1 MGQFTSF
8 AKKSIQLPLLISFL
22 SFSLLDY
29 PMSRF
34 KFDQVTLI
42 DDDVVVKI
50 LMVKI
55 LRKIGFEG
63 IIHEF
68 DDGKKALDKIQM
80 LDSGL
85 PTGGINLILLDIN
98 MPEMNGWGFLDR
110 ITLLPE
116 IWKEKQFIT
125 MITSSID
132 NTDKIK
138 AFGYQEVKDF
148 IQKPVSIPLLKEF
161 LSQHK
166 LLED

>member
-1 MGQFTSF
+1 
-8 AKKSIQLPLLISFL
+8 
-22 SFSLLDY
+22 
-29 PMSRF
+29 MSRF

-42 DDDVVVKI
+42 DDDAVVKI
-50 LMVKI
+50 LMIKI

-63 IIHEF
+63 SILEF
-68 DDGKKALDKIQM
+68 EDGKKALEEIQM
-80 LDSGL
+80 LDSDL
-85 PTGGINLILLDIN
+85 PAGGINLILLDIN

-116 IWKEKQFIT
+116 NWKKKQFIT

-166 LLED
+166 LIED

>member
-1 MGQFTSF
+1 
-8 AKKSIQLPLLISFL
+8 
-22 SFSLLDY
+22 
-29 PMSRF
+29 MSRF

-63 IIHEF
+63 SIHEF
-68 DDGKKALDKIQM
+68 EDGKKALDEIQM

-85 PTGGINLILLDIN
+85 SEGGINLILLDIN

-116 IWKEKQFIT
+116 NWKKKQFIT

-132 NTDKIK
+132 NTDKVK
-138 AFGYQEVKDF
+138 AFGYQVVKDF